1 MSSLAPPPTV
11 PKRLIDAL
19 TFALLVLLGW
29 QLAGWTWHFLAPVP
43 AAAPAAAPA
52 SIGTSPEAA
61 RRLFGEAPPA
71 TSAPSSNAGIRL
83 KGVYAIDGKTLS
95 AAVVN
100 TGGKR
105 DMAVRV
111 GEEIQPG
118 TRLASVHPDHIIISR
133 AAMPER
139 IDLEKRIAMASAP
152 SNAASA
158 TTGFRLNVA
167 TKGGNAYSLSRTELN
182 NVLQDPRQMNYLG
195 RIGMHPNGG
204 VRLEQAPGGSLPGKL
219 GLKEGDVIKNVNG
232 QPVNSPGDLARLYQ
246 QFATL
251 SQIRA
256 EVVRGGVPMLLTY
269 QIQQ

>member
-1 MSSLAPPPTV
+1 MPTV

-19 TFALLVLLGW
+19 TIALLVLLGW
-29 QLAGWTWHFLAPVP
+29 QLAWWTWHFLAPVTAP
-43 AAAPAAAPA
+43 AAAPAAIAV
-52 SIGTSPEAA
+52 SPEAA
-61 RRLFGEAPPA
+61 RRLFGEAPAA
-71 TSAPSSNAGIRL
+71 TAAAASNAGIRL

-105 DMAVRV
+105 DSAVRV

-118 TRLASVHPDHIIISR
+118 TRLASVHPDHIVISR
-133 AAMPER
+133 SGVRER
-139 IDLEKRIAMASAP
+139 IDLERRAAAFP
-152 SNAASA
+152 SKPGGADLQ
-158 TTGFRLNVA
+158 GFRLTVA
-167 TKGGNAYSLSRTELN
+167 AKGNNAYSLSRTELN
-182 NVLQDPRQMNYLG
+182 TVLQDPRQMNYLG
-195 RIGMHPNGG
+195 RIGMHPSGG
-204 VRLEQAPGGSLPGKL
+204 VRLDQAPAGSLPSKL

-256 EVVRGGVPMLLTY
+256 EVIRGGAPMLLTY

>member
-1 MSSLAPPPTV
+1 MPALASMPTV

-29 QLAGWTWHFLAPVP
+29 QLAWWTWHFLAPG
-43 AAAPAAAPA
+43 AAPAAAPA
-52 SIGTSPEAA
+52 TLATSSEAA
-61 RRLFGEAPPA
+61 RRLFGEAPAA
-71 TSAPSSNAGIRL
+71 TTVPSSNAGIRL

-105 DMAVRV
+105 DSAVRV

-118 TRLASVHPDHIIISR
+118 TRLASVHPDHIIISQGGMR
-133 AAMPER
+133 ER
-139 IDLEKRIAMASAP
+139 IDLERRTAALP
-152 SNAASA
+152 SRPRGAELQ
-158 TTGFRLNVA
+158 GFRLTVA
-167 TKGGNAYSLSRTELN
+167 AAGNNAYSLSRTELN

-204 VRLEQAPGGSLPGKL
+204 VRLEQAPGGSLPSKL

-256 EVVRGGVPMLLTY
+256 EVIRGGAPMLLTY

>member
-1 MSSLAPPPTV
+1 MASIAPLPTV

-29 QLAGWTWHFLAPVP
+29 QLASWTWHFLAPSAVP
-43 AAAPAAAPA
+43 AAAPAAIAA
-52 SIGTSPEAA
+52 SPEAA

-71 TSAPSSNAGIRL
+71 ATSAAASNAGIRL
-83 KGVYAIDGKTLS
+83 KGVYAIDGRTLS

-105 DMAVRV
+105 DATIRV
-111 GEEIQPG
+111 GEEILPG
-118 TRLASVHPDHIIISR
+118 TRLAGVHPDHIIIAR
-133 AAMPER
+133 AGLSER
-139 IDLEKRIAMASAP
+139 IDLERRTATMP
-152 SNAASA
+152 SKPGGVDPQ
-158 TTGFRLNVA
+158 GFRLNVA
-167 TKGGNAYSLSRTELN
+167 AKGGNAFSLSRTELN
-182 NVLQDPRQMNYLG
+182 TVLQDPRQMNYLG
-195 RIGMHPNGG
+195 RIGMHPDGG
-204 VRLEQAPGGSLPGKL
+204 VRLEQAPAGSLPSKL

-256 EVVRGGVPMLLTY
+256 EVVRGGAPMLLTY

>member
-1 MSSLAPPPTV
+1 MPTMQ
-11 PKRLIDAL
+11 KRLIDAL

-29 QLAGWTWHFLAPVP
+29 QLAWWTWHFLAPGAAPV
-43 AAAPAAAPA
+43 AAPAIIA
-52 SIGTSPEAA
+52 TSPEAA

-105 DMAVRV
+105 DTVVRV

-118 TRLASVHPDHIIISR
+118 TRLASVHPDHIIISQG
-133 AAMPER
+133 AMRER
-139 IDLEKRIAMASAP
+139 IDLERRTAALP
-152 SNAASA
+152 SRPRGADAQ
-158 TTGFRLNVA
+158 GFRLTVA
-167 TKGGNAYSLSRTELN
+167 ATGNNAYSLSRTELN

-204 VRLEQAPGGSLPGKL
+204 VRLEQAPGGSLPN
-219 GLKEGDVIKNVNG
+219 KNVNG

-256 EVVRGGVPMLLTY
+256 EVIRGGAPMLLTY

>member
-1 MSSLAPPPTV
+1 MPAA
-11 PKRLIDAL
+11 PKRLIDVL
-19 TFALLVLLGW
+19 TFALLVVLGG
-29 QLAGWTWHFLAPVP
+29 QLAWWTWHFLAPSP
-43 AAAPAAAPA
+43 AEAPAAAPA
-52 SIGTSPEAA
+52 TIAVSPEAA
-61 RRLFGEAPPA
+61 RRLFGEAPAA
-71 TSAPSSNAGIRL
+71 TTAVSSNAGIRL

-105 DMAVRV
+105 DSAVRV

-118 TRLASVHPDHIIISR
+118 IRLASVHPDHIIISR
-133 AAMPER
+133 AGMPER
-139 IDLEKRIAMASAP
+139 IDLERRTAALP
-152 SNAASA
+152 SKPGGVDAQ
-158 TTGFRLNVA
+158 GFRLTVA
-167 TKGGNAYSLSRTELN
+167 AKGNNAYSLSRTELN

-204 VRLEQAPGGSLPGKL
+204 VRLEQAPGGSLPSKL

-256 EVVRGGVPMLLTY
+256 EVIRGGAPMLLTY

>member
-1 MSSLAPPPTV
+1 
-11 PKRLIDAL
+11 
-19 TFALLVLLGW
+19 
-29 QLAGWTWHFLAPVP
+29 VP
-43 AAAPAAAPA
+43 AAAPAAAP
-52 SIGTSPEAA
+52 GTIAASPEAA

-71 TSAPSSNAGIRL
+71 AAAASSNAGIRL

-105 DMAVRV
+105 DTAVRV

-118 TRLASVHPDHIIISR
+118 TRLASVLPDHIIISR
-133 AAMPER
+133 GGMRER
-139 IDLEKRIAMASAP
+139 IDLEQRTAALPSRARSAD
-152 SNAASA
+152 AQ
-158 TTGFRLNVA
+158 GFRLTVAATGNNV
-167 TKGGNAYSLSRTELN
+167 YSLSRTELN

-204 VRLEQAPGGSLPGKL
+204 VRLEQAPGGSLPSKL

-256 EVVRGGVPMLLTY
+256 EVIRGGAPMLLTY
-269 QIQQ
+269 QIKQ

>member
-1 MSSLAPPPTV
+1 MPTV

-29 QLAGWTWHFLAPVP
+29 QLAWWTWHFLAPVP
-43 AAAPAAAPA
+43 AAAPAAAPVTIA
-52 SIGTSPEAA
+52 TSPEAA

-105 DMAVRV
+105 DTAVRV

-118 TRLASVHPDHIIISR
+118 TRLASVHPDHIIISQGGIR
-133 AAMPER
+133 ER
-139 IDLEKRIAMASAP
+139 IDLERRTATLPSRPRSADP
-152 SNAASA
+152 Q
-158 TTGFRLNVA
+158 GFRLTVA
-167 TKGGNAYSLSRTELN
+167 ATGNNAYSLSRTELN

-204 VRLEQAPGGSLPGKL
+204 VRLEQAPGGSLPSKL

-256 EVVRGGVPMLLTY
+256 EVIRGGAPMLLTY

>member
-1 MSSLAPPPTV
+1 MPAV
-11 PKRLIDAL
+11 PKRFIDAL
-19 TFALLVLLGW
+19 TIALLVLLGW
-29 QLAGWTWHFLAPVP
+29 QLAWWTWHFLAPVTAP
-43 AAAPAAAPA
+43 AAAPAAIAV
-52 SIGTSPEAA
+52 SPEAA
-61 RRLFGEAPPA
+61 RRLFGEAPAAAAA
-71 TSAPSSNAGIRL
+71 TSSNAGIRL

-105 DMAVRV
+105 DSAVRV
-111 GEEIQPG
+111 GEEIQSG
-118 TRLASVHPDHIIISR
+118 TRLASVHADHIIISR
-133 AAMPER
+133 SGMRER
-139 IDLEKRIAMASAP
+139 IDLDKRIAMAPAR
-152 SNAASA
+152 SNAAA
-158 TTGFRLNVA
+158 AAMGFRLNVA
-167 TKGGNAYSLSRTELN
+167 ARGGNAYSLSRTELN
-182 NVLQDPRQMNYLG
+182 TVLQDPRQMSFLG

-204 VRLEQAPGGSLPGKL
+204 VRLEQAPAGSLPSKL

-256 EVVRGGVPMLLTY
+256 EVIRGGAPMLLTY

>member
-1 MSSLAPPPTV
+1 MPTV

-29 QLAGWTWHFLAPVP
+29 QLAGWTWHFLAPV
-43 AAAPAAAPA
+43 AAPAAVLPTIA
-52 SIGTSPEAA
+52 TSPEAA
-61 RRLFGEAPPA
+61 RRLFGEAPAA
-71 TSAPSSNAGIRL
+71 TSAPSSNAAIRL

-105 DMAVRV
+105 DSAVRV

-118 TRLASVHPDHIIISR
+118 TRLASVHPDHIIISQGGIR
-133 AAMPER
+133 ER
-139 IDLEKRIAMASAP
+139 IDLEKRVAMASAR
-152 SNAASA
+152 SNAAGAASA
-158 TTGFRLNVA
+158 TMGFRLNVA
-167 TKGGNAYSLSRTELN
+167 AKGGNAYSLSRTELN

-204 VRLEQAPGGSLPGKL
+204 VRLEQAPGGSLPSKL

-256 EVVRGGVPMLLTY
+256 EVIRGGAPMLLTY

>member
-1 MSSLAPPPTV
+1 MSSLASSPTV

-29 QLAGWTWHFLAPVP
+29 QLAWWTWHFLEPMP
-43 AAAPAAAPA
+43 AAAPAAAPSTIA
-52 SIGTSPEAA
+52 ASPEAA
-61 RRLFGEAPPA
+61 RRLFGEAPAA

-105 DMAVRV
+105 DAAVRV

-118 TRLASVHPDHIIISR
+118 TRLASVHPDHIIISQGGMR
-133 AAMPER
+133 ER
-139 IDLEKRIAMASAP
+139 IDMERRTAALASKPRGAEEQGFRLTV
-152 SNAASA
+152 A
-158 TTGFRLNVA
+158 TTGNNGYR
-167 TKGGNAYSLSRTELN
+167 LSRTELN
-182 NVLQDPRQMNYLG
+182 NLLQDPRQMSYLG

-204 VRLEQAPGGSLPGKL
+204 VRLEQAPGGSLPSKL

-256 EVVRGGVPMLLTY
+256 EVIRGGAPMLLTY